1 MTDVGALIVS
11 DSKYVLQERDAIP
24 GIRWPG
30 RLGLFGGSVEPSEAP
45 ESAMRRELAEEIEF
59 YPPTMQRFAEFPDL
73 TVFVFDCDASTVARF
88 KLHEGAAIRV
98 MTADEALAD
107 DRLIPIVAQLI
118 RDHRNG

>member
-11 DSKYVLQERDAIP
+11 DGKYVLQERDAAP

-30 RLGLFGGSVEPSEAP
+30 RLGLFGGGVDPGESP
-45 ESAMRRELAEEIEF
+45 ESAMRRELAEELEF
-59 YPPTMQRFAEFPDL
+59 HPNGLMWWDKFPDL
-73 TVFVFDCDASTVARF
+73 VIFVFNCSAAEVANF
-88 KLHEGAAIRV
+88 KLHEGRAIRV

-107 DRLIPIVAQLI
+107 SRLIPIVAQLI